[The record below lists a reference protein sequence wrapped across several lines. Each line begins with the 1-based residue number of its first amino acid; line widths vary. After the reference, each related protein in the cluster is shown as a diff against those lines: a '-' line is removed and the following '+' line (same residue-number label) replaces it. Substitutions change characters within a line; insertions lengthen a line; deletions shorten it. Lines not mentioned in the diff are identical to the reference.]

1 MARKSSKQS
10 GSKQSRARQSR
21 TRQSRARQSRTRQS
35 RARQTRTRQSGNR
48 RSQTRKQ
55 GRSENEFMRRLGVA
69 RKNLDESFKYKGN
82 TYVRRELKTGMAVY
96 GKQ

>member
-10 GSKQSRARQSR
+10 GSK
-21 TRQSRARQSRTRQS
+21 QS